1 MVEEEEEEEEEE
13 EQEEEEEDEDVDDGF
28 PVLTKDVHSS
38 IMIRLSRIS
47 DSECSITL
55 FFLP

>member
-1 MVEEEEEEEEEE
+1 MEEEEEEEGGKEDEEVDEEE
-13 EQEEEEEDEDVDDGF
+13 EVDDGF

-55 FFLP
+55 FFLR